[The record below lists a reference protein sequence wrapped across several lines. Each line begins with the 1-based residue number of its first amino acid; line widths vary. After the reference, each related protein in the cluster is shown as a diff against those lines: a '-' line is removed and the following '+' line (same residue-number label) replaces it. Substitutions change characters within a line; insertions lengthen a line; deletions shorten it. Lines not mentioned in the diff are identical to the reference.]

1 MWLCTQFGFF
11 SIVQKRPGEFHVRAR
26 VRRDLENLAGLG
38 GSAWEIIETAD
49 ADYRFRIVVDQR
61 AVAAILAQLAERIDY
76 ANFKGRIHSL
86 PDQAEKGPAYGKLWG
101 NLLALQ
107 EG

>member
-11 SIVQKRPGEFHVRAR
+11 SIVQKKPGEFHVRAR

-49 ADYRFRIVVDQR
+49 ADYRF
-61 AVAAILAQLAERIDY
+61 
-76 ANFKGRIHSL
+76 S
-86 PDQAEKGPAYGKLWG
+86 
-101 NLLALQ
+101 
-107 EG
+107 